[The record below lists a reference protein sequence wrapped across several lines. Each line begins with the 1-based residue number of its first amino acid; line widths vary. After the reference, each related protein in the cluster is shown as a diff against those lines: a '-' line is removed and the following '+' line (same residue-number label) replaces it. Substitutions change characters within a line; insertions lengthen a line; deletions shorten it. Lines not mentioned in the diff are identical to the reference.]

1 MTWLGLE
8 PGPLDPESNTL
19 TISQLRLPRVGIV
32 LLCISYISRV
42 ARRLC
47 FCFVLFVCLFVCF
60 VVVLFFFFPD
70 KLSIQSCE
78 NAAHY
83 LGSLIPSRH
92 LEQFCI
98 RFQALMRYYAVP
110 GESKRNISR
119 IDTLQKYRL

>member
-1 MTWLGLE
+1 MTWPGLE

-32 LLCISYISRV
+32 LLCISYL
-42 ARRLC
+42 AGCKKTLFL
-47 FCFVLFVCLFVCF
+47 FCLFGLFVCF

-119 IDTLQKYRL
+119 ICHESQYRL